1 MLIDKPGEGLSDKL
15 QDLQIMRGSTEIS
28 FTFHYANQAVVA
40 TPRPDDIAKVIC
52 ATWKAEDA
60 SPPVTAQVAFSGAP
74 RGVSWLPGNPP
85 KSVKNKYCIVIN
97 FEKRE
102 GERVT

>member
-1 MLIDKPGEGLSDKL
+1 MKTYTGQPTWLFLSNNRYL
-15 QDLQIMRGSTEIS
+15 YIQRLL
-28 FTFHYANQAVVA
+28 ALL
-40 TPRPDDIAKVIC
+40 
-52 ATWKAEDA
+52 
-60 SPPVTAQVAFSGAP
+60 SGAP

-85 KSVKNKYCIVIN
+85 KSVKKKYCIVIN